1 VIARVPEAPLV
12 AFRKRRIGLE
22 DDGPGVAEADLPH
35 LTDRFY
41 RGESSRT
48 TPGNGL
54 GLSLVSAV
62 AELHGATLDL
72 NVMKPGLRIILAFP
86 IVRDGRR
93 IHGIG
98 GAAVSHRQGVPA
110 TFTGQ

>member
-1 VIARVPEAPLV
+1 
-12 AFRKRRIGLE
+12 
-22 DDGPGVAEADLPH
+22 VAEADLPR

-72 NVMKPGLRIILAFP
+72 KIMKPGLRVNLSFP
-86 IVRDGRR
+86 AAETAISPIDGAVLLRR
-93 IHGIG
+93 IS
-98 GAAVSHRQGVPA
+98 AREA
-110 TFTGQ
+110 T